1 MSEWHKRF
9 IRSTLREAIRGRAAI
24 HAHGRLIDIGCGTKQ
39 YERLLA
45 PYVTEHVGV
54 DHALGTHGLTK
65 VDIVSSAY
73 DIPVAD
79 ASFDTALMTEVLE
92 HLDEPLA
99 ALVECARILRPDG
112 MLILT
117 APFIWHLHEEPRD
130 FFRYSGY
137 GLAHLL
143 DSAGFE
149 VVEVSSLGGFWTTF
163 GQLLVYNLEPWD
175 RGILRSLHVLPV
187 VCEALMRAT
196 SWLESRAPRPRWPSH
211 HIAVGRRAAI

>member
-92 HLDEPLA
+92 RLEQTLA
-99 ALVECARILRPDG
+99 ALVECA
-112 MLILT
+112 
-117 APFIWHLHEEPRD
+117 E
-130 FFRYSGY
+130 
-137 GLAHLL
+137 
-143 DSAGFE
+143 
-149 VVEVSSLGGFWTTF
+149 
-163 GQLLVYNLEPWD
+163 NL
-175 RGILRSLHVLPV
+175 
-187 VCEALMRAT
+187 
-196 SWLESRAPRPRWPSH
+196 APRWDVDPDCTLHLASARGATGLLPLQR
-211 HIAVGRRAAI
+211 VRACSLA